1 MKYSVK
7 LWNSVEF
14 RKPQNDQTSQQS
26 RIKKAKQNRYSQISQ
41 LCSEINIQPHEII
54 TNFKDA
60 SEDIH
65 DCTIDSKGYMT
76 YRESA
81 KNIIDVNSTN
91 PLLNS
96 DVNKAIKL
104 NNSFGISNKQL
115 QNETISLSNKKLGNH
130 SKNSSWAK
138 IRPNDTF
145 WDNQTN
151 YESLGN

>member
-7 LWNSVEF
+7 LWYSVEF

-26 RIKKAKQNRYSQISQ
+26 RVKKVKQNRYTQISQ
-41 LCSEINIQPHEII
+41 LCSEISIQPHELI

-60 SEDIH
+60 SEDMH
-65 DCTIDSKGYMT
+65 DCTSDSKGYMT
-76 YRESA
+76 YRELA

-91 PLLNS
+91 FLLNN

-104 NNSFGISNKQL
+104 NNSFGISNKKL
-115 QNETISLSNKKLGNH
+115 QNETTSLSNKKSGNH

-145 WDNQTN
+145 SDNQTN